1 VSVSNAPGHT
11 KYLQTIFLNRHTQ
24 LIDCPGLVFPAAD
37 MPKALQVLSGLVN
50 VAQLRDPYTA
60 VQYLAERLP
69 LESIYNLVDLR
80 PPTSSSNHV
89 LPTLA
94 SANMKDTEG
103 GESSDCAPRRRR
115 RKGRSKTSKAKFC
128 GLGYDSD
135 DQNQPSRMSHSNV
148 STSSLASNDAITS
161 SGVDKSVVCSYSAW
175 DICEHLAMKRRFK
188 TRKGAWDAYRAANFI
203 LRDAISGAVILSF
216 PPPAAG
222 SVAS

>member
-1 VSVSNAPGHT
+1 
-11 KYLQTIFLNRHTQ
+11 
-24 LIDCPGLVFPAAD
+24 
-37 MPKALQVLSGLVN
+37 M
-50 VAQLRDPYTA
+50 
-60 VQYLAERLP
+60 QYLAERLP

-175 DICEHLAMKRRFK
+175 DICEHLAMKVSATTFSLLSFCLVFSLSLFFVSLEK
-188 TRKGAWDAYRAANFI
+188 
-203 LRDAISGAVILSF
+203 ILSLHITPRAEAF
-216 PPPAAG
+216 QNAEGCLGCIQG
-222 SVAS
+222 S